1 MFKKHTG
8 VTPKQFKDES
18 GQVTRG
24 SYRPILRL
32 RSSIAPRKLRRYID
46 IRDDNHYQHSEKG
59 DLRMYRSKLPVGI
72 TLLLCLTLLV
82 SACSRPANTNG
93 STGSTQSPTVGAE
106 SNISNTT
113 NGSSEMVTYS
123 AVNGEV
129 QIPKNLKGS

>member
-1 MFKKHTG
+1 
-8 VTPKQFKDES
+8 
-18 GQVTRG
+18 
-24 SYRPILRL
+24 
-32 RSSIAPRKLRRYID
+32 
-46 IRDDNHYQHSEKG
+46 
-59 DLRMYRSKLPVGI
+59 MYRSKLPVGI

-113 NGSSEMVTYS
+113 TGSEMATYS